1 VRKHDVGDLQWAA
14 SSRGAPPTMEAW
26 HREESARGWILST
39 GRKRRRQKNLQPATV
54 RQGIE
59 TTKKIRGER
68 EDILREKENGME
80 NKKKCPAPNVI
91 YG

>member
-1 VRKHDVGDLQWAA
+1 
-14 SSRGAPPTMEAW
+14 MEAW

-80 NKKKCPAPNVI
+80 NKKKMSSP
-91 YG
+91 